1 MNMNNP
7 LENLRQLT
15 EAVRMAG
22 ADIAPTYIEY
32 VQLAFAIANDCG
44 EAGRNDFLSLCSL
57 SSKYDE
63 KNAQALFSN
72 ALHADK
78 EDIHLGT
85 VFHLAGQCGVKISG
99 STGSHKAGTMG
110 TAGTAPDFPHTCA
123 RYNKVG
129 NNISMI
135 PTRRNSSPKA
145 PILIPPCLPFHRTM
159 CGRNCWRE
167 SSPSVKIPNSVIYCS
182 WERLPYWV
190 PPSPT

>member
-99 STGSHKAGTMG
+99 SAGFHKAGTMG
-110 TAGTAPDFPHTCA
+110 TAGTTPDFPHTCA
-123 RYNKVG
+123 RYNKVEMAFP
-129 NNISMI
+129 MI
-135 PTRRNSSPKA
+135 PTRRTA
-145 PILIPPCLPFHRTM
+145 HRRLRALFPPAYLSTGLCVAGAAGENHLLR
-159 CGRNCWRE
+159 
-167 SSPSVKIPNSVIYCS
+167 
-182 WERLPYWV
+182 
-190 PPSPT
+190 

>member
-44 EAGRNDFLSLCSL
+44 EAGRYDFLSLCSH
-57 SSKYDE
+57 SSKYDK

-99 STGSHKAGTMG
+99 SAGFHKAGTMG
-110 TAGTAPDFPHTCA
+110 TAGTPPDFPHTCA
-123 RYNKVG
+123 RYNKVENDVSDDTDEEEQLTEG
-129 NNISMI
+129 SEPYSPLPTFPQNYVWPGLLERIISFCKN
-135 PTRRNSSPKA
+135 PEQRDV
-145 PILIPPCLPFHRTM
+145 LL
-159 CGRNCWRE
+159 
-167 SSPSVKIPNSVIYCS
+167 
-182 WERLPYWV
+182 L
-190 PPSPT
+190 

>member
-85 VFHLAGQCGVKISG
+85 VFHLGRAMRSEDFRQHRLSQGRDNGDSRDSPG
-99 STGSHKAGTMG
+99 FSTHVLA
-110 TAGTAPDFPHTCA
+110 
-123 RYNKVG
+123 
-129 NNISMI
+129 I
-135 PTRRNSSPKA
+135 
-145 PILIPPCLPFHRTM
+145 
-159 CGRNCWRE
+159 
-167 SSPSVKIPNSVIYCS
+167 
-182 WERLPYWV
+182 
-190 PPSPT
+190 

>member
-44 EAGRNDFLSLCSL
+44 EAGRNDFLSLCCL

-129 NNISMI
+129 NNISDDDAQEETANAAEDTDHDCFNQKLEAYH
-135 PTRRNSSPKA
+135 PWCSSKRFAYSYFPGSFCNGYKHYVHNA
-145 PILIPPCLPFHRTM
+145 YAT
-159 CGRNCWRE
+159 N
-167 SSPSVKIPNSVIYCS
+167 KK
-182 WERLPYWV
+182 
-190 PPSPT
+190 

>member
-85 VFHLAGQCGVKISG
+85 VFHLAGQCGVKISRQRRLSQG
-99 STGSHKAGTMG
+99 RDNGDSRDSPGFSTHVRA
-110 TAGTAPDFPHTCA
+110 
-123 RYNKVG
+123 
-129 NNISMI
+129 I
-135 PTRRNSSPKA
+135 
-145 PILIPPCLPFHRTM
+145 
-159 CGRNCWRE
+159 
-167 SSPSVKIPNSVIYCS
+167 
-182 WERLPYWV
+182 
-190 PPSPT
+190 